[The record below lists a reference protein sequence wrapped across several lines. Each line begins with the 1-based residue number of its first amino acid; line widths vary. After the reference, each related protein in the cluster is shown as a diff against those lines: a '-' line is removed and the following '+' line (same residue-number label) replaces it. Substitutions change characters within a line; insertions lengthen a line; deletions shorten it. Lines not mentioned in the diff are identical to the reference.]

1 MSGPSHLPH
10 CIHYPQQ
17 STLNTI
23 HSLKGKSGHMWPW
36 ITITIIHSPA
46 FKHVIILTICLII
59 ISPVFKENWGQTG
72 VSGCRNLPLCC
83 CTLPFKIGA
92 TCTACLL
99 LVLLVVANHI
109 LVLPS
114 NICLIGPMAAGLIW
128 REGQT
133 PWTNIIFITVSKCI

>member
-1 MSGPSHLPH
+1 MIKAKLVIMSCISMSGPSPLHTLS
-10 CIHYPQQ
+10 
-17 STLNTI
+17 STVNIKHKTFPP
-23 HSLKGKSGHMWPW
+23 SRGKSGQMWPW

-92 TCTACLL
+92 TCCTAL
-99 LVLLVVANHI
+99 LVLLVVAYHI
-109 LVLPS
+109 LVPS
-114 NICLIGPMAAGLIW
+114 NICLIGPMAVGLI
-128 REGQT
+128 
-133 PWTNIIFITVSKCI
+133 